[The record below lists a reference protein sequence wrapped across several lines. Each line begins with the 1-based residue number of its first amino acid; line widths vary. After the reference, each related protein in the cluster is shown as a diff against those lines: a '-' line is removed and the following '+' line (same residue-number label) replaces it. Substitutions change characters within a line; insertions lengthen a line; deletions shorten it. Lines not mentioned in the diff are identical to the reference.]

1 MPTSWWGWVTPLDL
15 RKVTRTLWSTQLLH
29 TLARFTKQRCT
40 GDCYSNNFTPR
51 YRKSRNS
58 CVHLRYL
65 TRLTY
70 IFLKNSSNFRRRR
83 RQISAQAHLD
93 FPHDS
98 AWMNLGRDSAQI
110 CAESG
115 ESKSR
120 TYVHGRLWNWASFV
134 DGHDDIC
141 LEQVAKASRLLSST
155 QYRDLLVSRSQLRLV
170 TMAGWLCETNNL
182 QWLYVHSQHS
192 QAAANRT

>member
-1 MPTSWWGWVTPLDL
+1 MPTSWWVTPLDL
-15 RKVTRTLWSTQLLH
+15 RKITRTLWSTQLLH
-29 TLARFTKQRCT
+29 TLARFTKQKCT

-98 AWMNLGRDSAQI
+98 AWKNLGRDSAQI
-110 CAESG
+110 RVESG

-120 TYVHGRLWNWASFV
+120 TYVQS
-134 DGHDDIC
+134 
-141 LEQVAKASRLLSST
+141 
-155 QYRDLLVSRSQLRLV
+155 LVKLSQLCWRTWWYMYRTSSEGIKV
-170 TMAGWLCETNNL
+170 TVINAVQGSTIL
-182 QWLYVHSQHS
+182 
-192 QAAANRT
+192 A